1 MSSDEKYMKTALEEA
16 LRAYENDEVPVGAII
31 VCNEKIIAK
40 AHNQTELLTDV
51 TAHAEIIAIT
61 SASNYLG
68 AKYLKDCTMYVSL
81 EPCVMCAGAMF
92 WSQIGKLV
100 FGAYDEKRGYTN
112 LEKQILHP
120 KTLVQGGVL
129 EDEASQLIK
138 KFFRGKR

>member
-1 MSSDEKYMKTALEEA
+1 MSSEEKYMKIALDEA
-16 LRAYENDEVPVGAII
+16 ARAYENDEVPVGAII
-31 VCNEKIIAK
+31 VCNDKIIAR

-81 EPCVMCAGAMF
+81 EPCVMCAGAIF
-92 WSQIGKLV
+92 WSQIDKLV

-112 LEKQILHP
+112 LGKEILHP
-120 KTLVQGGVL
+120 KTVVKGGVL
-129 EDEASQLIK
+129 QDEASELIK
-138 KFFRGKR
+138 LFFREKR